1 MQDDTLQLLTDKER
15 RKVETGKLPALG
27 FVDDFTNWAS
37 RKTDAPQYTMRAAAL
52 MALSLA
58 AGDGVV
64 LPGLFSDDHVHMNL
78 YVMIIGQSTVLRKT
92 TVLNYVD
99 GLLPMTATGKLVT
112 TLDDVSPQALNRAL
126 GTAGGGKR
134 PVLMSMDEVA
144 GVFEVQKRHGSY
156 LAGLDKVLMKSYDHS
171 PIYVLRANTT
181 LDVPTGAFV
190 NVFAASTPEPLE
202 KVLEGADVESG
213 LLPRFL
219 LFDATGAARGHRRS
233 LLERTQDDWTE
244 DREALQEHLVGI
256 AAPTVSMAPEP
267 VVLKVSKEAIER
279 LDKLDAVIY
288 AEAGQD
294 ATAYGA
300 MKGRAFWH
308 VFKLAGLYAM
318 SRDGREATVELHDV
332 LRAMHTVESCL
343 ADLAA
348 MQERVRDNSFERA
361 ANDVMTYLMANGG
374 SATIA
379 ACTKALKIDWRMAA
393 DIQRTLEMRGDLTVD
408 TQTKTWRQK

>member
-1 MQDDTLQLLTDKER
+1 MQDEALQLLTDKER
-15 RKVETGKLPALG
+15 RQVETGKLPAVG
-27 FVDDFTNWAS
+27 FVEDFTTWAS
-37 RKTDAPQYTMRAAAL
+37 RKTDAPQYTMRAAGL

-64 LPGLFSDDHVHMNL
+64 LPGLFSDDAVHMNL
-78 YVMIIGQSTVLRKT
+78 YVLIIGQSTVLRKT

-99 GLLPMTATGKLVT
+99 GLLPMSQTGKLVT

-126 GTAGGGKR
+126 GTAGGSR
-134 PVLMSMDEVA
+134 QPVLMSMDEVA

-219 LFDATGAARGHRRS
+219 LFDATGAQRGHRRS
-233 LLERTQDDWTE
+233 LMDRSTDDWAA
-244 DREALQEHLVGI
+244 DKEALQDHLKGI
-256 AAPTVSMAPEP
+256 AAPTITMQPEP
-267 VVLKVSKEAIER
+267 VVLGVSEEAIKR
-279 LDKLDAVIY
+279 LDALDAIIY
-288 AEAGQD
+288 KEAGQD

-308 VFKLAGLYAM
+308 AFKLAGLYAM

-332 LRAMHTVESCL
+332 LRALHTVEACL
-343 ADLAA
+343 HDLAG
-348 MQERVRDNSFERA
+348 MQERVRDNSFERL
-361 ANDVMTYLMANGG
+361 ANEVMTYLVMHGG

-379 ACTKALKIDWRMAA
+379 EVTKALKLDWRQAA
-393 DIQRTLEMRGDLTVD
+393 DLQRTLEMRGDLTVD
-408 TQTKTWRQK
+408 AQTKTWRQK